1 MELIIHKKSNIGLL
15 ISQVLLCMACMN
27 FLKRGS
33 ILFFLFVLWTSFI
46 IVLKNKYVILDKQII
61 FPFFLSL
68 SIALSSIMYYDIT
81 EVVKSLNYVFAFFV
95 GYNLICES
103 KQRLETSLHFITS
116 IYIGFFIYLFLTYL
130 KNNKIGFNKHY
141 RILFEFWDGE
151 IVAVTLIGL
160 LCSVIIGYSF
170 YGIIIQN
177 SKLIKI
183 ISSLSIG
190 LVFLIN
196 IKTATRTPFILFG
209 CIYLMMVFIY
219 FINVNNKNKMK
230 IIFLF
235 FIFIMI
241 SLFAIFSNTFG
252 IKDYIVE
259 SPIFNRI
266 ILEGVKTPRNKISE
280 NYLQYFFEYM
290 WGGNYIQLRTNHL
303 AHNFILEAH
312 DNYGI
317 ISTFA
322 LIGITCSFFINTLEL
337 IKIKNKISIVYL
349 FISMYVA
356 IFVQMYLEPV
366 FEGYPVLVMCFIF
379 LHGMIVAYLK
389 KVKVRCKMKSERE
402 ADNENYRNKYHLS
415 R

>member
-1 MELIIHKKSNIGLL
+1 MKLIIQKKSNIGLL

-33 ILFFLFVLWTSFI
+33 MLFLLFVLWSSFI
-46 IVLKNKYVILDKQII
+46 IVLKSNYVALDKQII

-95 GYNLICES
+95 GYNLICGS

-170 YGIIIQN
+170 YGIIIQK
-177 SKLIKI
+177 SRVIKI
-183 ISSLSIG
+183 ISILSLG

-196 IKTATRTPFILFG
+196 MKTATRTPFILFV
-209 CIYLMMVFIY
+209 CIYLMMGFFY
-219 FINVNNKNKMK
+219 FINAKNKNKIK
-230 IIFLF
+230 IIVLF
-235 FIFIMI
+235 FIFILI
-241 SLFAIFSNTFG
+241 FLFIIFSNTFG
-252 IKDYIVE
+252 IRDYIIE
-259 SPIFNRI
+259 SSVFKRI
-266 ILEGVKTPRNKISE
+266 ILEGIKTSRNNISDY
-280 NYLQYFFEYM
+280 YLEYFFDYL
-290 WGGNYIQLRTNHL
+290 WGGKYIYLNLGLL

-312 DNYGI
+312 DSYGI
-317 ISTFA
+317 ISTFS
-322 LIGITCSFFINTLEL
+322 LIGIIFYFFINIFKL
-337 IKIKNKISIVYL
+337 IEIRNKNTIIYL
-349 FISMYVA
+349 FISMYVS
-356 IFVQMYLEPV
+356 IFVQMCLEPV

-379 LHGMIVAYLK
+379 LHGMIAAYLK
-389 KVKVRCKMKSERE
+389 KGK
-402 ADNENYRNKYHLS
+402 
-415 R
+415 